1 MHQALNEL
9 DEACP
14 SRNRP
19 RYGGETLSQSTQ
31 SSDTEETPSNTDH
44 RQQARSAADNTR
56 DQAGCTVSSQMEYS
70 LAAESRD
77 PAHWSN
83 HDAEQ
88 LKSKRHEV
96 RKALQYLKN
105 ECNPELLH
113 VGDIPSSWSSHNGDE
128 EDMLHN
134 LRDIQDSPDPKT
146 QDSSPGLI
154 AFGDEGVRYPGAI
167 DSNTVSDPP
176 DSQQSD
182 AISKTISESLLAPLD
197 LEYEETSHERPEQG
211 DSEDENIHER
221 VKSRIRARMAA
232 FRAAEE
238 GSYDAWADIS
248 LVSAGDNHAE
258 KEVELW

>member
-14 SRNRP
+14 SRKRP
-19 RYGGETLSQSTQ
+19 RYEGETLSQSTQ

-44 RQQARSAADNTR
+44 HQHSRGAADNIR
-56 DQAGCTVSSQMEYS
+56 DQAGLTASSQMEYA
-70 LAAESRD
+70 LAAESQD
-77 PAHWSN
+77 PTHWSD

-96 RKALQYLKN
+96 RKARQYLKN
-105 ECNPELLH
+105 ECNPELLN
-113 VGDIPSSWSSHNGDE
+113 VGDIPFSWSSHNDDE

-134 LRDIQDSPDPKT
+134 QRDIQDSPDPKT

-154 AFGDEGVRYPGAI
+154 AFCDEGVRYPGAI
-167 DSNTVSDPP
+167 NSNTVSDPP

-182 AISKTISESLLAPLD
+182 AISNSISESLLAPSD
-197 LEYEETSHERPEQG
+197 LEYEENSHERPEQG
-211 DSEDENIHER
+211 DKEDENPHER

-258 KEVELW
+258 KEMELW